1 MLDLSSVLSLPPP
14 PRAAHFRARARPL
27 AMCAAFA
34 SRVCAALPFALVLT
48 LAAFSQLPGRSEST
62 IALLQNAAYPDVA
75 DAAATFG
82 PRIPRAGLTGTLF
95 LAAPLEGCAPLAKHP
110 GGPWIAL
117 MERSEPSAD
126 CGFITKGERT
136 PRRAGVPTENLP
148 SVVFSP
154 ECSAP
159 RHPLVNVLGCFFSRE
174 HVEPREEPRL
184 TVPPLPLPPLPR
196 KPSPPP

>member
-1 MLDLSSVLSLPPP
+1 
-14 PRAAHFRARARPL
+14 
-27 AMCAAFA
+27 MCAAFA

-136 PRRAGVPTENLP
+136 PRRAAVPTENLP

-154 ECSAP
+154 EFSAP
-159 RHPLVNVLGCFFSRE
+159 RHPLVNVLGCFFSRQ